1 MLLMQVMDIKKKRLL
16 RQTQRCSLRLF
27 FHKKREMLEYVVTR
41 LQVTRC
47 YASLSFQS
55 IKHELLY
62 RTAILDV
69 PNLEVV

>member
-1 MLLMQVMDIKKKRLL
+1 MRAEHHTVHTRGMIL
-16 RQTQRCSLRLF
+16 
-27 FHKKREMLEYVVTR
+27 LEYVVTR

-47 YASLSFQS
+47 YASLSSQS

>member
-1 MLLMQVMDIKKKRLL
+1 ML
-16 RQTQRCSLRLF
+16 
-27 FHKKREMLEYVVTR
+27 VTR

-47 YASLSFQS
+47 YASLACES